1 MRWLLTA
8 LLLLVA
14 GVPGAG
20 AGAETTLTFPERP
33 ELFVSFEPSSGRVR
47 VQQQVVMRIR
57 LVSARPFEALSITR
71 PEGDGRAE
79 ILELSAPRTREVR
92 SYAANGFVHEA
103 SYAIFPLRSGPL
115 PAPSIRAVGRVSGPG
130 GGAPFDLSAPGPTL
144 DILPAPEGW
153 TEPWWMIA
161 DAVEIDESWSIPPE
175 RLRKGDVVRR
185 TVTLSARGAPAERM
199 APPVH
204 GAARGVDIHEA
215 GSSSRTLRSAD
226 GFTGVIEK
234 SWDIVIG
241 DATVVNI
248 PPVRVVY
255 WDTTTDARSLR
266 AARALRIEPAEPDRE
281 ARAAALMSIAK
292 EERQGAARATAL
304 LALLVAVPALALI
317 ATFALAALPSGAD
330 LRLRSACRRTAEPE
344 AALRAVETWRRETGL
359 AASECA
365 PVRRLEAALFGG
377 GGQSDARAAAA
388 ALLSISRR
396 TRRAALICQLK
407 AAADRA
413 LGPAQTLGLRRD
425 VSFRTSLRN
434 RSDSR

>member
-1 MRWLLTA
+1 MRRLLTA

-14 GVPGAG
+14 GA

-33 ELFVSFEPSSGRVR
+33 ELFVSFEPSSGPVR
-47 VQQQVVMRIR
+47 VQRQVVMRIR
-57 LVSARPFEALSITR
+57 LVSARPFEALSITK

-79 ILELSAPRTREVR
+79 IFELSAPRTREVR

-115 PAPSIRAVGRVSGPG
+115 PAPSVRAVGRISGPG

-144 DILPAPEGW
+144 EILPTPEGW

-161 DAVEIDESWSIPPE
+161 DGVEIDESWSIPPE

-204 GAARGVDIHEA
+204 GAARGVEIHEA

-255 WDTTTDARSLR
+255 WDAAADSRSLR

-281 ARAAALMSIAK
+281 ARARALMAK
-292 EERQGAARATAL
+292 AEQEHRGAGRAAVF
-304 LALLVAVPALALI
+304 LAVAAAMPALAL
-317 ATFALAALPSGAD
+317 LAAFLHASLPSRAD
-330 LRLRSACRRTAEPE
+330 LRLRAACSRAGESKD
-344 AALRAVETWRRETGL
+344 ALRAIEAWRRETGL
-359 AASECA
+359 PANGCE

-377 GGQSDARAAAA
+377 AGESDPRAAAA
-388 ALLSISRR
+388 SLLSVARR
-396 TRRAALICQLK
+396 ARRAALIGRLRSV
-407 AAADRA
+407 ADRL
-413 LGPAQTLGLRRD
+413 LGPAQALQLRREQP
-425 VSFRTSLRN
+425 SKTSLLN

>member
-1 MRWLLTA
+1 MQRLLNA
-8 LLLLVA
+8 LLILVA
-14 GVPGAG
+14 AATGAG
-20 AGAETTLTFPERP
+20 AQATLTFPDTP
-33 ELFVSFEPSSGRVR
+33 ELFVSFEPTSGPLR

-57 LVSARPFEALSITR
+57 LVSARPFEALSITK
-71 PEGDGRAE
+71 PEGDGTAE
-79 ILELSAPRTREVR
+79 VFELSAPRTREVR

-103 SYAIFPLRSGPL
+103 SYAIFPLRSGL
-115 PAPSIRAVGRVSGPG
+115 IEAPSVRAVGRVSGPG
-130 GGAPFDLSAPGPTL
+130 GDARFDLSAPGPLL
-144 DILPAPEGW
+144 DIQPAPASW
-153 TEPWWMIA
+153 TESWWMIA

-204 GAARGVDIHEA
+204 GAARGVEIHEA
-215 GSSSRTLRSAD
+215 GFSSRTLRSAD

-255 WDTTTDARSLR
+255 WDATTDSRSLR

-281 ARAAALMSIAK
+281 ARAEALMSIAK
-292 EERQGAARATAL
+292 EERQGAARAAAL
-304 LALLVAVPALALI
+304 LALLVAVPALALVV
-317 ATFALAALPSGAD
+317 AFARASIPSRAD
-330 LRLRSACRRTAEPE
+330 LRLRAACRRAAGPE

-359 AASECA
+359 AASECEA
-365 PVRRLEAALFGG
+365 VRRLEAALFGAG
-377 GGQSDARAAAA
+377 GRSDPRAAAA
-388 ALLSISRR
+388 ALLSAARR
-396 TRRAALICQLK
+396 ARRAALIRRSK

-413 LGPAQTLGLRRD
+413 LGPAQTLELRGED
-425 VSFRTSLRN
+425 GFTTSLHI